1 MQIDGLAGGVPP
13 TTADKGTAKP
23 REARA
28 ALPATRTGAD
38 PRDLQRLE
46 RALAQHDIA
55 LRFSKDEATN
65 NVVVQMV
72 DEKTGEMIRQFPT
85 EVSLSLAA
93 NFLRLQG
100 VFLNEER

>member
-1 MQIDGLAGGVPP
+1 MQIDGLGGSVPP
-13 TTADKGTAKP
+13 AAGEKKTEGP
-23 REARA
+23 RESRVTV
-28 ALPATRTGAD
+28 PGRRTGAD
-38 PRDLQRLE
+38 PRDMQRLE

-55 LRFSKDEATN
+55 LKFSKDEVTN

-72 DEKTGEMIRQFPT
+72 DEKTGETIRQFPT